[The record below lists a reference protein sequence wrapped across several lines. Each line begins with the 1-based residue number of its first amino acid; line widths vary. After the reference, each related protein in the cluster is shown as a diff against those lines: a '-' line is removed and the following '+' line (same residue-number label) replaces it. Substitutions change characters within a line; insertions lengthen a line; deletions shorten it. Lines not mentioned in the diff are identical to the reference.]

1 MKGHFVPIV
10 KMPDASFQMPEASP
24 SCKLQMAS
32 GKLRGFADCK
42 ASRGSKKLKLC
53 DSLSLFFTVGK
64 KEGGPTFNKL
74 KIKG

>member
-1 MKGHFVPIV
+1 
-10 KMPDASFQMPEASP
+10 
-24 SCKLQMAS
+24 MAS

-53 DSLSLFFTVGK
+53 DSLFLFFTAGK
-64 KEGGPTFNKL
+64 KEGGPTFNKF